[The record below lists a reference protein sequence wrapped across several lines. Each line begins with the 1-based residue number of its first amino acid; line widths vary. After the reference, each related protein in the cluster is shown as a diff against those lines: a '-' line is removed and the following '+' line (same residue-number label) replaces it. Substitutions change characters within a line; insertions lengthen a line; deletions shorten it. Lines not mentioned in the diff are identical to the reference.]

1 MKRTSLF
8 RKIAVISASAAAV
21 CPIVLSATAC
31 TPTKLMVD
39 SYDFDSIADFT
50 GDKFSTNYSSVSFK
64 QMLYGNRKFHNGNY
78 MVISGA
84 SAYSNISLFF
94 ANQDRIRDRNLWYK
108 KDYFMASALYN
119 GVVDASKESDKMC
132 THDIGFY
139 NAIDFFDGVVY
150 DGNGH
155 KIYVCDDNGNIRDAS
170 IRPFEKW
177 TPNAIAETQKYNSSE
192 ENPDGPY
199 DWNDDD
205 SITTDDYIRNDTA
218 AVAFRAFSNLGALLY
233 PKKEE
238 GEGRKNTLYTDD
250 SVQKGQILFFKNGTL
265 QEIEDIPVGTKDK
278 SAGDVFKELI
288 LQYYKAEEDPE

>member
-8 RKIAVISASAAAV
+8 KKIAVISASAAAV

-39 SYDFDSIADFT
+39 SYDFDSIADFEGT
-50 GDKFSTNYSSVSFK
+50 KFATFATNYSSVSFK
-64 QMLYGNRKFHNGNY
+64 TMLYGNRKFHNGNY

-94 ANQDRIRDRNLWYK
+94 AKQDRIRDRNLWF
-108 KDYFMASALYN
+108 DSTYFTASILYN
-119 GVVDASKESDKMC
+119 GVQKASLEPEKLC

-139 NAIDFFDGVVY
+139 NAIDFFDGNVY
-150 DGNGH
+150 DNKGH
-155 KIYVCDDNGNIRDAS
+155 KIYVCDKNGNVRGAS

-177 TPNAIAETQKYNSSE
+177 GDEAAITQTWHYNKFD
-192 ENPDGPY
+192 NPDGEY
-199 DWNDDD
+199 DWDDE
-205 SITTDDYIRNDTA
+205 SVTANDYIRNDTA
-218 AVAFRAFSNLGALLY
+218 AVAFREFSKLGALLY

-250 SVQKGQILFFKNGTL
+250 TQKGQILFFKEGTL
-265 QEIEDIPVGTKDK
+265 QEIEDLPATSDAFKD
-278 SAGDVFKELI
+278 LI
-288 LQYYKAEEDPE
+288 LKYYKVEEDPK

>member
-84 SAYSNISLFF
+84 SAYDSISDFF
-94 ANQDRIRDRNLWYK
+94 SKDRIRDRNLWYK

-119 GVVDASKESDKMC
+119 GVVNASKESDKMC

-139 NAIDFFDGVVY
+139 NAIDFFDGIVY

-155 KIYVCDDNGNIRDAS
+155 KIYVCDDNGNVRDSS

-250 SVQKGQILFFKNGTL
+250 TQKGQILFFKEGTL
-265 QEIEDIPVGTKDK
+265 QEIEDLPATDK
-278 SAGDVFKELI
+278 AFTDLI
-288 LQYYKAEEDPE
+288 LKYYKVEEDPE